1 MIPRTKLLLWTAV
14 LVGSVTTNLYSQD
27 PARPSAPG
35 PEADPVTKL
44 GYTVSTGAA
53 PGYIE
58 DRACAMCHAEIYG
71 AYSQTGMARS
81 FLRPAGHQVIEDFSR
96 ARGEHKPSKRHFAM
110 AFDEG
115 KYRFRRYQSDDEGN
129 AYNVFEREVDW
140 ILGSGDHARTYLY
153 QTESG
158 ELYQLPISYYT
169 AEKLWYMTPGFDRP
183 NHEGVGSRVGRE
195 CMFCH
200 NAYPNTAEG
209 SDAYG
214 TPPVF
219 PKELPEGIGCQ
230 RCHGP
235 AAEHVRTA
243 LSPAADLEQ
252 KRASIVN
259 PARLAPTLR
268 NDVCYQCHLQ
278 PSAAL
283 SGVRRFGRND
293 YSYRPG
299 EPLADYLVQM
309 DPVDEGKDRD
319 QRFEI
324 NHHPYRLEQSQ
335 CFQKSEG
342 ALACATCHDPH
353 RIVPADERAAH
364 YRTACQTCHQPESYT
379 AAHTAANP
387 PVERNDCTTCHM
399 PKQRTQDVVH
409 AVMTDHLIRRQP
421 GGDDLLAPLTESR
434 PKITDV
440 ELLWPESVPKENEQF
455 VYRAIGVL
463 RAADGSHA
471 AATQR
476 LELLLSS
483 GEIKHV
489 DPYLDLARGQLK
501 QRKFE
506 AAAATAKTILDRD
519 PGNLQARE
527 WLGLALLADRKLDE
541 AHEQLRQVLQ
551 QDPNRPEANYN
562 LGLLLIWKDQYA
574 EAVTHFE
581 TAVKAR
587 SNMALAWYYLGYAN
601 GKLNRLNEAFV
612 SYRRTLQIEPAH
624 TRAYVGV
631 GQVLI
636 QQGNRDEAIRYYRHG
651 LKVASQLAP
660 IAKALDDAL
669 ASTRQ
674 NP

>member
-1 MIPRTKLLLWTAV
+1 MIARTKLLLWTAV
-14 LVGSVTTNLYSQD
+14 LVGSVTTNLYSQA
-27 PARPSAPG
+27 PARPSAAE
-35 PEADPVTKL
+35 PEADPVVKL

-58 DRACAMCHAEIYG
+58 DQACAMCHAEIYG

-169 AEKLWYMTPGFDRP
+169 GEKLWYMTPGFDRP

-195 CMFCH
+195 CLFCH

-214 TPPVF
+214 TPPVY
-219 PKELPEGIGCQ
+219 PKELPEGISCQ

-235 AAEHVRTA
+235 AADHVRTA
-243 LSPAADLEQ
+243 LSPAADLAQ

-283 SGVRRFGRND
+283 AGVRRFGRND

-342 ALACATCHDPH
+342 ALVCATCHDPH
-353 RIVPADERAAH
+353 RTVPTAERPAH
-364 YRTACQTCHQPESYT
+364 YRTACQTCHEPESYT
-379 AAHTAANP
+379 ATHAAANP
-387 PVERNDCTTCHM
+387 AVESNDCVACHM
-399 PKQRTQDVVH
+399 PQRRTQDVVH

-471 AATQR
+471 TATER

-506 AAAATAKTILDRD
+506 AAAATAKTILDQD
-519 PGNLQARE
+519 AGNLQARE

-562 LGLLLIWKDQYA
+562 LGLLLIGKDQYA
-574 EAVTHFE
+574 EAVTRFE

-587 SNMALAWYYLGYAN
+587 SNMAPAWYYLGYAN

-612 SYRRTLQIEPAH
+612 SYRRTLQIEPSHA
-624 TRAYVGV
+624 RAYVGV
-631 GQVLI
+631 GQILI

-669 ASTRQ
+669 ASIKQ